1 HRGFRLRLTLLTA
14 RQELRWNYGTD
25 PIRERER
32 EMADLS
38 ESWRTAG
45 RTSHSAVTYGL
56 ALATT
61 CLFALVLE
69 RGSHG
74 NWLEPYFR
82 SWLGAAVVGAFL
94 VTMLFVMRRHRN
106 SLLSK
111 SMP

>member
-1 HRGFRLRLTLLTA
+1 
-14 RQELRWNYGTD
+14 
-25 PIRERER
+25 
-32 EMADLS
+32 MADLS